1 MCNLSDGVFE
11 EGVAKGIAQGMA
23 QGIEQGLE
31 QGIAQGQQIGETKGT
46 EKERLRNTIG
56 MIQEGIDYAVIS
68 RITSYSV
75 ERITEIAKQNHLI

>member
-1 MCNLSDGVFE
+1 MTTELENEVIYMCNLSDGVFE
-11 EGVAKGIAQGMA
+11 EGVAK
-23 QGIEQGLE
+23 
-31 QGIAQGQQIGETKGT
+31 GIAQGQQIGETKGT

-75 ERITEIAKQNHLI
+75 ERITEIAKQHHLI

>member
-1 MCNLSDGVFE
+1 MTIELENEVIHMCNLSDGVFE
-11 EGVAKGIAQGMA
+11 EGV
-23 QGIEQGLE
+23 
-31 QGIAQGQQIGETKGT
+31 AQGQQIGETKGT

>member
-1 MCNLSDGVFE
+1 MTTELENEVIHMCNLSDGVFE
-11 EGVAKGIAQGMA
+11 EGVAK
-23 QGIEQGLE
+23 
-31 QGIAQGQQIGETKGT
+31 GIAQGQQIGETKGT

-75 ERITEIAKQNHLI
+75 ERITEIAKQHHLI